1 MLFGLLFR
9 DNLLQAF
16 PHLPRV
22 AQQMLAPLERAHG
35 DAGRIEPLPMLVP
48 AVRMVRHANTVDG
61 RPVGQVALGT
71 QPEDNGL
78 ARLRSALIPRAL
90 CPDVCSSWSDL

>member
-16 PHLPRV
+16 PDLPRV
-22 AQQMLAPLERAHG
+22 AQQMLAPLERAFG
-35 DAGRIEPLPMLVP
+35 DAGRLEPLSVLVP
-48 AVRMVRHANTVDG
+48 AVWVVRDADAVDG

-71 QPEDNGL
+71 QPEDDGL

-90 CPDVCSSWSDL
+90 CPDVCSS